1 MGKLFKIIL
10 GVILVYIGGKMVY
23 NNVKGKKDEEFNFN
37 DFNDFKDLK
46 AIKDIEF

>member
-37 DFNDFKDLK
+37 DFKDLK